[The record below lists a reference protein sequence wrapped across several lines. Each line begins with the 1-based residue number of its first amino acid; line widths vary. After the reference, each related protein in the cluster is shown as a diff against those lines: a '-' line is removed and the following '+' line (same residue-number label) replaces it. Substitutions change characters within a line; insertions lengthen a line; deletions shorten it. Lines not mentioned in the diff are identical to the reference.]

1 MRGMFLDR
9 STDFDKIFFAQV
21 AQTMTFHDDL
31 PYTTKQFTT
40 NLTDVTLTTW
50 LL

>member
-1 MRGMFLDR
+1 LLN
-9 STDFDKIFFAQV
+9 I
-21 AQTMTFHDDL
+21 MTFHGDL

-40 NLTDVTLTTW
+40 NLTDVTLTW